1 MRTQFFQATVCGGN
15 MGNGG
20 EEGTINYIMDSMN
33 KTVNIDD
40 EVVSETPPVLSGSV
54 ETPKKH
60 FSNVWKYFTKTGVD
74 KDGVERA
81 VCKYCGHDYAIGK
94 NPKTKNH
101 YGTSHLSRHVSIC
114 KNIQSSSVDAIPT
127 QDVSFGARKINQ
139 KTQRNILAQAIIKH
153 DLPFNFAEYD
163 MIREWIN
170 YVNPNVV
177 MPSRNTV
184 VSDVQKIYMREKEKL
199 KEVICPNRVC
209 LTSDV
214 WTAATS
220 EGYICLT
227 VHFVDEN
234 WRLVSKILNF
244 YRMKPPHTGV
254 ELEATLFDYLKQWG
268 IDKKVFSITLDN
280 ASANDNMQDILK
292 NHLRVQNSLLCDG
305 EFFHVRS
312 SAHILN
318 LIIQEGLKVTNETLF
333 KIRESVKY
341 VRGSDGRMI
350 KFQDCVQ
357 DAGIDTTIG
366 LRLDVS
372 TRWNST
378 YLIRESAIKYEKAFD
393 TLQVVDRN
401 YKYCL
406 SYEEW
411 RKGEKLCE
419 FLKPFYETTNMVS
432 GSCYPTSNLYFMQV
446 WKIECLL
453 NEYLLNEDDVIKD
466 MATRMKGK
474 FEKYWK
480 NYCVLLAFGAILDP
494 RLKLDFL
501 RFCYTKLN
509 PLTSHEKVNNVKD
522 KFDKL
527 YGEYANNFNATSGS
541 QPSNESNLLSKSHGD
556 GNRSKK
562 SRLFNEFKMF
572 QNETKSTIGKSK
584 LDLYLD
590 ESQVDYDDTEEFNVL
605 YYWKSNE
612 KRFPTLSIFARDVLS
627 IPITTVASESAFSI
641 GGRVLTKYRSSTLP
655 ENVQMLICARN
666 WLHGFV
672 ESPSDN
678 DETKT
683 LESSMQ

>member
-1 MRTQFFQATVCGGN
+1 MC
-15 MGNGG
+15 
-20 EEGTINYIMDSMN
+20 
-33 KTVNIDD
+33 NI
-40 EVVSETPPVLSGSV
+40 
-54 ETPKKH
+54 
-60 FSNVWKYFTKTGVD
+60 
-74 KDGVERA
+74 
-81 VCKYCGHDYAIGK
+81 
-94 NPKTKNH
+94 
-101 YGTSHLSRHVSIC
+101 
-114 KNIQSSSVDAIPT
+114 
-127 QDVSFGARKINQ
+127 
-139 KTQRNILAQAIIKH
+139 
-153 DLPFNFAEYD
+153 
-163 MIREWIN
+163 
-170 YVNPNVV
+170 
-177 MPSRNTV
+177 
-184 VSDVQKIYMREKEKL
+184 
-199 KEVICPNRVC
+199 PNRVC

-244 YRMKPPHTGV
+244 CRMKPPHTGV
-254 ELEATLFDYLKQWG
+254 ELEATLFDCLKQWG

-280 ASANDNMQDILK
+280 AFVNDNMQDILK

-305 EFFHVRS
+305 EFFHVHC
-312 SAHILN
+312 SAYILN
-318 LIIQEGLKVTNETLF
+318 LIVQEGLKVTNETLF

-350 KFQDCVQ
+350 KFQDYVQ

-378 YLIRESAIKYEKAFD
+378 YLMLESTIKYEKAFD
-393 TLQVVDRN
+393 ILQVVDRN
-401 YKYCL
+401 YKYCP

-419 FLKPFYETTNMVS
+419 FLEPFYETTNMVS

-446 WKIECLL
+446 WKIES
-453 NEYLLNEDDVIKD
+453 
-466 MATRMKGK
+466 
-474 FEKYWK
+474 
-480 NYCVLLAFGAILDP
+480 FGAILDP

-501 RFCYTKLN
+501 RFCYTKLD

-541 QPSNESNLLSKSHGD
+541 KPSNESNLLSKSHGD

-572 QNETKSTIGKSK
+572 QNETKSTIGKSE

-590 ESQVDYDDTEEFNVL
+590 ESQVDYDDTEKFNVL

-612 KRFPTLSIFARDVLS
+612 KRFSTLSILARDVLS
-627 IPITTVASESAFSI
+627 IPITTIASESAFSI

-655 ENVQMLICARN
+655 KNVQMLICARN

-683 LESSMQ
+683 LESSMQQDIED